1 MEKKENIVKDA
12 YTKIDNT
19 CCVNSPH
26 LLFDS
31 QKEMDEADK
40 NEVFDCKDID
50 DMTHSLDILENA
62 SSLINLIIK
71 NKLLYIYRS
80 HDKNYYL
87 CSNGGYESVEK
98 RITKKQ
104 AQAFHNIGLSSYD
117 YAESKLKQLK
127 DF

>member
-26 LLFDS
+26 LLFDYG
-31 QKEMDEADK
+31 KDIDDVDH

-50 DMTHSLDILENA
+50 DMVNSLDILETA

-80 HDKNYYL
+80 HDKKYYL

-104 AQAFHNIGLSSYD
+104 AKAFHDIGLPAYD
-117 YAESKLKQLK
+117 FAESKLKQLK